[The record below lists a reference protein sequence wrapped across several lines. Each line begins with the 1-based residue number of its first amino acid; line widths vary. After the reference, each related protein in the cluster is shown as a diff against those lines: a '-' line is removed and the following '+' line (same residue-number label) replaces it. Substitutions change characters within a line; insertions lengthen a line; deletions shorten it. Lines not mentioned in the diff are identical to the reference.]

1 MEDIRMTNQKCLRI
15 LSMVL
20 SIFILTGYGTNSIA
34 QDSYRLYIT
43 DIAREYQKDFL
54 GVPTLVTC
62 KIYWKVYQD
71 RYDEEIPVEISA
83 LDEYRLRY
91 VAQKRNRFHTEWESP
106 SLKNDGYVLSDLPV
120 GQRYGFTLEGYR
132 DGKLLALSDTSWIVT
147 GKLRAD
153 MSPPQQDEV
162 SGSLGLPFSGRF
174 PMALMGKGY
183 VFDGA
188 TNEGKLAFH
197 LIWYFFL
204 LGLIIMV
211 FCWWYLRLG
220 NVFPMKHMLLNL
232 GLGVTAAYRR
242 NVRKAFDAG
251 DTGGAGIVQEWRKLL
266 ANAKEKMWDYF
277 EKESPRTIEDIQ
289 MKNIEFW
296 HDVGARKV
304 KELKNRIKI
313 EGFDHSP
320 SGKIILAGLE
330 NHEHGGFRWMEV
342 SKEIDRAIENR
353 ATLEIE
359 KLRRKSFMDWLWNF
373 GTLAPLLGL
382 FGTATGISHAFSTM
396 KDQPLNSDQVAIAR
410 DLAGGIFEALW
421 TTIFGLVVA
430 ILLMLFY
437 YFYQNK
443 LNRIFSKW
451 EEIYLKISEPL

>member
-1 MEDIRMTNQKCLRI
+1 
-15 LSMVL
+15 
-20 SIFILTGYGTNSIA
+20 
-34 QDSYRLYIT
+34 
-43 DIAREYQKDFL
+43 
-54 GVPTLVTC
+54 
-62 KIYWKVYQD
+62 
-71 RYDEEIPVEISA
+71 
-83 LDEYRLRY
+83 
-91 VAQKRNRFHTEWESP
+91 
-106 SLKNDGYVLSDLPV
+106 
-120 GQRYGFTLEGYR
+120 
-132 DGKLLALSDTSWIVT
+132 
-147 GKLRAD
+147 